1 MRYGSSNFSL
11 SSRRA
16 AGVDALR
23 TLLVVGS
30 VLPTLDRE
38 LRCKFHFL
46 EPMKVFSFS
55 IPYPQSARGI
65 PKGKAEEMLEKEN
78 LIRFPLRPPRE
89 SENHAEGSRR
99 LFAYFLVGEK
109 V

>member
-1 MRYGSSNFSL
+1 MYLQNKQLIKFRL
-11 SSRRA
+11 MELIKTSRPQF
-16 AGVDALR
+16 R
-23 TLLVVGS
+23 TA
-30 VLPTLDRE
+30 
-38 LRCKFHFL
+38 
-46 EPMKVFSFS
+46 
-55 IPYPQSARGI
+55 QSARGI
-65 PKGKAEEMLEKEN
+65 PKGKAEEMLEKDN